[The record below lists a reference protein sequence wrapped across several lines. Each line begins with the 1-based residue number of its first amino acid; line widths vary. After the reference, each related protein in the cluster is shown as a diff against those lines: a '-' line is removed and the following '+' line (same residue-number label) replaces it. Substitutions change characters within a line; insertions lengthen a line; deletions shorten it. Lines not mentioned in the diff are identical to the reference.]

1 VVAGYR
7 VAERSPFGGY
17 WIVREKNAHAWT
29 EVYLPGRGFV
39 AVDATPG
46 GPAQNTPHALGLLGA
61 LRDFVAAWL
70 VKADGASGG
79 NLGKLALGAAALA
92 VGAFLLVRSFLRRGK
107 RAKKEIRFAPED
119 RPPPGLVRLFDAL
132 ARAGFE
138 RSPSEP
144 LERFAGR
151 LEAAKQDGAAAL
163 LRRYAAQRYGGVG
176 ELLPLLG
183 EIEACAGRVE
193 GSPRAR

>member
-1 VVAGYR
+1 M
-7 VAERSPFGGY
+7 
-17 WIVREKNAHAWT
+17 
-29 EVYLPGRGFV
+29 
-39 AVDATPG
+39 
-46 GPAQNTPHALGLLGA
+46 QNTPHALGLFDA

-79 NLGKLALGAAALA
+79 HLGKLALGAAALA
-92 VGAFLLVRSFLRRGK
+92 AFVVLLVRSFLRRGK
-107 RAKKEIRFAPED
+107 RAKRESRFDPED

-151 LEAAKQDGAAAL
+151 LSAAKQEGAAAL

-176 ELLPLLG
+176 ELSPLLG
-183 EIEACAGRVE
+183 EIEACAGRLAAH
-193 GSPRAR
+193 PRSR